1 MTEIEKNEAFKK
13 TITQIERTYKK
24 RLLFP
29 ISHYFEWRT
38 HPYNLVFDTKKSLD
52 YDIKELVIKSYNEI
66 FK

>member
-24 RLLFP
+24 RLSFP
-29 ISHYFEWRT
+29 ISHYFEWRI